1 MELQG
6 QKLAESSVQ
15 NGLLVTFFFSGSPV
29 RRWDM
34 RALLQ
39 GGKFFCADFAKGL
52 NVYNVWCTSM
62 EAMPL
67 WIDTCDRRSYK
78 RMQKTELSTQRVQ
91 QEKGCDTLTQVIT
104 NSSNLSRKPFIMDLE
119 QAGMTIIIWVERP
132 CALGLLGFEDFV
144 KACK

>member
-6 QKLAESSVQ
+6 QKLAETSVQ
-15 NGLLVTFFFSGSPV
+15 NVLVTLFLGAARCEGETCVFCCREVFL
-29 RRWDM
+29 RW
-34 RALLQ
+34 
-39 GGKFFCADFAKGL
+39 FCHAIRSKGL
-52 NVYNVWCTSM
+52 NFWCTSM

-91 QEKGCDTLTQVIT
+91 PERGCDTLTQFIT